1 MPMSSLCL
9 RKQVVVSGG
18 FKHFDFQIDIGTV
31 VDKMDF
37 SLGSASKE
45 LIQWVQWC
53 RVGQRCKVRQNLM
66 LPKAR
71 EDDDTLG

>member
-1 MPMSSLCL
+1 MSSLCL
-9 RKQVVVSGG
+9 SKQVAVSGG

-31 VDKMDF
+31 VDEMDF

-71 EDDDTLG
+71 EDEDTLG